1 MRLRV
6 KKLFCVELLSE
17 CPKLDFNSVR
27 VYNRILNSRE
37 QDLIMRNLVIARITA
52 LWKDHHPLEL
62 DLLLSDLPELS
73 NADLLDV
80 LEDMVAMEAE
90 GE

>member
-1 MRLRV
+1 
-6 KKLFCVELLSE
+6 
-17 CPKLDFNSVR
+17 
-27 VYNRILNSRE
+27 
-37 QDLIMRNLVIARITA
+37 MRNLVIARITA